1 MYCSK
6 NRTQYYRLAFLSF
19 VHSIQNGAL
28 QLAQL
33 THNLFVY
40 VYTIYQNAKLLV
52 NATKT
57 GHTYKQ
63 LMEMTKLVWFT
74 GAKNVL
80 GQTLY
85 GNTLRTTLRTLL
97 DDGFDRLKMALHPI
111 IYYKESSKLAE
122 KLFCVISHDLEH
134 DTEFGFETQHELV
147 NVTEV
152 DFCSDGY
159 VKLQKKMLNLCRH
172 KDDFLGIDAT

>member
-1 MYCSK
+1 MSCMYCSK

-19 VHSIQNGAL
+19 AHSIQNGGL

-33 THNLFVY
+33 TQSVC
-40 VYTIYQNAKLLV
+40 VYTIRQNAKLLV

-57 GHTYKQ
+57 SHTYKQ

-85 GNTLRTTLRTLL
+85 GNTLRTLL
-97 DDGFDRLKMALHPI
+97 DDDFARLRMALHLI
-111 IYYKESSKLAE
+111 VVYHKE
-122 KLFCVISHDLEH
+122 
-134 DTEFGFETQHELV
+134 Q
-147 NVTEV
+147 
-152 DFCSDGY
+152 
-159 VKLQKKMLNLCRH
+159 Q
-172 KDDFLGIDAT
+172 